1 MEIERKFLVD
11 KRLWE
16 KVEKPEGK
24 KIIQAYLTNEVEKS
38 IRIRVK
44 GEKAYVTIK
53 GKQVGISRPEFEYE
67 IPVSDAMEMIY
78 LFADKVIEKTRY
90 EILVGQFIWE
100 IDVFHGKL
108 EGLILAEIELSNE
121 NEVFE
126 NPEWITTEVSTDPFY
141 LNANLINLDKWN

>member
-11 KRLWE
+11 NQLWE
-16 KVEKPEGK
+16 KVKKPEGK